1 MNFIVGPSV
10 LKISLG
16 TNLMTTNIML
26 RFSYVSALILFL
38 LGIVN
43 IIFAWKTHS
52 YLYTADIKRKTVTK
66 SREHAA
72 LSLMALDRSPSP
84 LMTPP
89 TPSKSEQIV
98 HEQKKPIQIYLLI
111 KE

>member
-1 MNFIVGPSV
+1 MNFILGPSV

-16 TNLMTTNIML
+16 TNLMTTSIML
-26 RFSYVSALILFL
+26 RFSYISAFILFL
-38 LGIVN
+38 LGIIN

-52 YLYTADIKRKTVTK
+52 YLYTADIKRKTG
-66 SREHAA
+66 EHTA
-72 LSLMALDRSPSP
+72 LSLMALDRTPSP

-89 TPSKSEQIV
+89 SPIKT
-98 HEQKKPIQIYLLI
+98 EQKKPLQLYLLI